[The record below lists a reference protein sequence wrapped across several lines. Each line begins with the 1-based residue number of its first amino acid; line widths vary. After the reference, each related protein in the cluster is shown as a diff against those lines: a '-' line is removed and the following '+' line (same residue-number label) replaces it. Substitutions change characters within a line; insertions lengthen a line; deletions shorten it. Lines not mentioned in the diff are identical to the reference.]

1 MASYG
6 LTYDQF
12 QELFDAVEAESEDT
26 YWESGFRIA
35 TGRWGHDRG
44 PGRVHRLSLGREPL
58 QHGSVLRH
66 RVGRGRGR
74 GGLAPCSTTS

>member
-12 QELFDAVEAESEDT
+12 QELFDAVEAESEGT

-35 TGRWGHDRG
+35 TGRWGTT
-44 PGRVHRLSLGREPL
+44 E
-58 QHGSVLRH
+58 
-66 RVGRGRGR
+66 
-74 GGLAPCSTTS
+74 GLVEYIGYRWGESPYSMALCFGIVSDEDEDEED

>member
-12 QELFDAVEAESEDT
+12 QDLFEAVEAESEGT

-35 TGRWGHDRG
+35 TRCWGTTEGLVVFIAYRWGVSPYG
-44 PGRVHRLSLGREPL
+44 MA
-58 QHGSVLRH
+58 LRFGI
-66 RVGRGRGR
+66 V
-74 GGLAPCSTTS
+74 SDEDEDEED

>member
-12 QELFDAVEAESEDT
+12 QELFDAVEAESEGT

-35 TGRWGHDRG
+35 TGRWRSEE
-44 PGRVHRLSLGREPL
+44 RR
-58 QHGSVLRH
+58 
-66 RVGRGRGR
+66 
-74 GGLAPCSTTS
+74 